1 MLEVSVA
8 VTRVAAAVSCAERT
22 CANRSSICDRENR
35 TVVQRGGRVEHEK
48 CREEKNVVR
57 KIKLEMVSSKRA

>member
-48 CREEKNVVR
+48 CREEVR
-57 KIKLEMVSSKRA
+57 KIKLEMVSSKQA